1 MHIEPALVDTTKIFL
16 SYATATAALGY
27 MTKLAWDMV
36 RQEGIAALLAR
47 SVITALLVFAFFEV
61 LPTHPVGVSE
71 VHLILGS
78 TLLLVF
84 GAAPAAIGLAAG
96 LAVQSL
102 FFAPDDL
109 PQYGMNVTTL
119 LVPLFAIQAL
129 ARRVIAPATPYVDI
143 RYAQALKLSVA
154 YQGGIVV
161 WVGFWALYGQGFAA
175 ENIEDAFPLPDV
187 LMHGKEPTEV
197 YMLRV
202 DGESMRDA
210 GIRDGDILVVNH
222 NCNCVNGD
230 IVVARVHGESATVK
244 RFFREKDR
252 VRLQPENDL
261 FDPIY
266 VPFDEVE
273 ISGKVI
279 GLLRSI

>member
-1 MHIEPALVDTTKIFL
+1 MKKLADPQQVILDYMISFTEEHAYPPSVREICAAVGLK
-16 SYATATAALGY
+16 STATVHTHLRNLEKRGLITRDPSKQRAVFINTDQLP
-27 MTKLAWDMV
+27 D
-36 RQEGIAALLAR
+36 RQEKQYA
-47 SVITALLVFAFFEV
+47 V
-61 LPTHPVGVSE
+61 P
-71 VHLILGS
+71 LIGR
-78 TLLLVF
+78 V
-84 GAAPAAIGLAAG
+84 AAG
-96 LAVQSL
+96 IPMLA
-102 FFAPDDL
+102 
-109 PQYGMNVTTL
+109 T
-119 LVPLFAIQAL
+119 
-129 ARRVIAPATPYVDI
+129 
-143 RYAQALKLSVA
+143 
-154 YQGGIVV
+154 
-161 WVGFWALYGQGFAA
+161 

-187 LMHGKEPTEV
+187 LMHGKEPEEV

-230 IVVARVHGESATVK
+230 IVVARVQGESATVK

-261 FDPIY
+261 FEPIY